1 MMSIQASPRRNL
13 PRTQSTVN
21 KKKSFIKYAKLDWEY
36 EGESALVASCSKAQ
50 FKCVNELIKAGG
62 QCNNRD
68 SNGNIPISAACNIPI
83 IGTGTRLNEYRSGQD
98 VDKMARSVVVV
109 DMLINNGA
117 LLISRDPEN
126 KTPLELARI
135 HNNWP
140 VYLILRLYETNKF
153 DDEMKSIATKDVF
166 EKMKLTDLNSIRLQ
180 MIYNATTNNKAALE
194 YLLDMFD
201 DTEEVWF
208 PAWYKFTRY
217 VGEARLRNRTLSN
230 AKRGELYEMMET
242 LKDFK
247 VNFPS
252 GFLVEEAAGAGS
264 SGTEEII
271 SEEDAVQ
278 KIAQLRIKSTYL
290 ENLNQRQDKNLATA
304 RPRRPLARESPVPRS
319 SLLSK
324 SRSTDQLSKSAKTSK
339 AAVAIKTGSSSKK
352 RASFSKPKKSS
363 IDPPIAENSTCLT
376 QQSISRIVPDCCMLD
391 SDSSEDEGFKRCRQC
406 SRRAVAWSIFLPCG
420 HANCQTCSST
430 IAKSGQCNYCG
441 KAIETVTNILFK

>member
-1 MMSIQASPRRNL
+1 MSISASPRRNL
-13 PRTQSTVN
+13 PRTQSTAN
-21 KKKSFIKYAKLDWEY
+21 KKKSFIKYAKLGDEKSLLSFLRNRAQPDWEY

-153 DDEMKSIATKDVF
+153 DDEMKSIATYFLDVF

-201 DTEEVWF
+201 DTEEKWF

-230 AKRGELYEMMET
+230 AKRGELYEMMES

-247 VNFPS
+247 VHFPS
-252 GFLVEEAAGAGS
+252 GFLAQEEGCSAV

-304 RPRRPLARESPVPRS
+304 RARRPLARESPVSRS
-319 SLLSK
+319 SLVSASFSAADLNRPSSLRNSYTRSSHISSRTSLSE
-324 SRSTDQLSKSAKTSK
+324 SQRLVEAPSSSQKSAK
-339 AAVAIKTGSSSKK
+339 
-352 RASFSKPKKSS
+352 RPKQ
-363 IDPPIAENSTCLT
+363 PW
-376 QQSISRIVPDCCMLD
+376 R
-391 SDSSEDEGFKRCRQC
+391 
-406 SRRAVAWSIFLPCG
+406 
-420 HANCQTCSST
+420 
-430 IAKSGQCNYCG
+430 
-441 KAIETVTNILFK
+441 